1 MTAKTVGLIGLGN
14 MGAAVASQ
22 LVQYGPLRGF
32 DLDPA
37 RCAVAAELDVDV
49 VETLDAFAGCDV
61 VILSLPNPNASK
73 SVVTELR
80 GVLAAGATIV
90 ETSTVNPHDMHA
102 LARVLDGSGIRLVD
116 AAVLSGVSVMQRGAA
131 ILLSGGDPE
140 HLSDVRDVL
149 DAMSARI
156 LDFGDLGCGMAAKVI
171 NNAVAHAVMVVLVEA
186 VALAKST
193 GIGLQTI
200 SELLIDED
208 AGLTRPLTHRIM
220 ERVAAGEY
228 DGGMPT
234 DAARKDST
242 LVLELAQHMQVP
254 LFAIQGSHTV
264 YELAMAQGLGRK
276 DYASI
281 ATLWSQF
288 ASETTEAETETAE
301 PTETA
306 ESAV

>member
-1 MTAKTVGLIGLGN
+1 MTAKKVGLIGLGN

-22 LVQYGPLRGF
+22 LVKYGPLKGF
-32 DLDPA
+32 DLDAA
-37 RCAVAAELDVDV
+37 RCSDAAAIGVEI
-49 VETLDAFAGCDV
+49 VETLAGFAGCDV
-61 VILSLPNPNASK
+61 VVLSLPNPKASMA
-73 SVVTELR
+73 VVTELR
-80 GVLAAGATIV
+80 ETLAPDATII

-102 LARVLDGSGIRLVD
+102 LAKALDGSGIRLID
-116 AAVLSGVSVMQRGAA
+116 AAILSGVGVMEKGSA
-131 ILLSGGDPE
+131 ILLTGGAAED
-140 HLSDVRDVL
+140 LAGVRDVL
-149 DAMSARI
+149 EAMSARI
-156 LDFGDLGCGMAAKVI
+156 LEFGGLGCGMAAKVI

-193 GIGLQTI
+193 GIGLEAI
-200 SELLIDED
+200 SELLIGED

-242 LVLELAQHMQVP
+242 LALELAQSLQIP

-264 YELAMAQGLGRK
+264 YELAMAKGLARK

-281 ATLWSQF
+281 ATLWPQF
-288 ASETTEAETETAE
+288 AETAE
-301 PTETA
+301 AHATSEAA
-306 ESAV
+306 ESRA